1 MRFTHC
7 PSVLTPSLIVERD
20 PGQETDLARSPG
32 ASVGSAGYARA
43 PVTVFPGKSVGEDIE
58 LQREGSQALTFK
70 AMLAVG
76 FSFFALS
83 S

>member
-7 PSVLTPSLIVERD
+7 PSVLTPGLTIEQD

-32 ASVGSAGYARA
+32 ASVGSASYARA
-43 PVTVFPGKSVGEDIE
+43 PVSVCQGKSVGEDIE
-58 LQREGSQALTFK
+58 FQREGSQAFTFR